1 MPDWEGRLRPVHEPE
16 GAPLKINFREWR
28 TVDLIVA
35 AVLAVASGVI
45 FVAWNS
51 LYTPLSL
58 ALVGFTPGLVGILD
72 GVWLI
77 GGLLVALVVRRPG
90 AALLGEVI
98 AASVSAVIGN
108 QWGFTVL
115 ILGVAQGLAM
125 EVGFLWARRVKSD
138 FLTVAIAG
146 ALGGVV
152 QGSLEYVYWYAGTGW
167 PFPLFY
173 IASATVSGAILGAG
187 ITVMLVRALSTT
199 GILATFGR

>member
-1 MPDWEGRLRPVHEPE
+1 MNKTFAH
-16 GAPLKINFREWR
+16 WR

-51 LYTPLSL
+51 LYVPLSIGL
-58 ALVGFTPGLVGILD
+58 SGLTPGFVAILD

-90 AALLGEVI
+90 AAVLGEVI
-98 AASVSAVIGN
+98 ASTVSAIIGN

-125 EVGFLWARRVKSD
+125 EYGFRLMRRTKVD
-138 FLTVAIAG
+138 FFVVAVAG
-146 ALGGVV
+146 AMGGLV
-152 QGSLEYVYWYAGTGW
+152 QGLLEFVYWYPANGPVFAVVYVTSA
-167 PFPLFY
+167 
-173 IASATVSGAILGAG
+173 IASGAILGAG
-187 ITVMLVRALSTT
+187 LSVLLVRALSKT

>member
-1 MPDWEGRLRPVHEPE
+1 M
-16 GAPLKINFREWR
+16 KIDFSEWR

-45 FVAWNS
+45 FVAWNA
-51 LYTPLSL
+51 LYAPLSI
-58 ALVGFTPGLVGILD
+58 AMVGFTPGFVGILD

-98 AASVSAVIGN
+98 ASSVSAVIGN

-115 ILGVAQGLAM
+115 ILGIAQGLAM
-125 EVGFLWARRVKSD
+125 ELGFALVRRVKAE
-138 FLTVAIAG
+138 FVLVAVAG
-146 ALGGVV
+146 ALGGLV
-152 QGSLEYVYWYAGTGW
+152 QGTLEYFYWYAGTGW
-167 PFPLFY
+167 PFPLVY

-187 ITVMLVRALSTT
+187 LSVLLVRALTKT

>member
-1 MPDWEGRLRPVHEPE
+1 MKFSFSD
-16 GAPLKINFREWR
+16 WR

-45 FVAWNS
+45 FVAWNA
-51 LYTPLSL
+51 LYGPLS
-58 ALVGFTPGLVGILD
+58 AGLVGFTPGFVGILG

-77 GGLLVALVVRRPG
+77 GGLLVALVIRRPG

-98 AASVSAVIGN
+98 ASTVSAIIGN

-125 EVGFLWARRVKSD
+125 ELGFYLVRRIRND
-138 FLTVAIAG
+138 FLSVVAAG
-146 ALGGVV
+146 TLGGLV
-152 QGSLEYVYWYAGTGW
+152 QGSLEFAYWYAGTGW
-167 PFPLFY
+167 PFPLIY
-173 IASATVSGAILGAG
+173 ISSTAVSGALLGAG
-187 ITVMLVRALSTT
+187 LSVLLVRALAKT

>member
-1 MPDWEGRLRPVHEPE
+1 MNMRFSD
-16 GAPLKINFREWR
+16 WR

-45 FVAWNS
+45 FVAWNAA
-51 LYTPLSL
+51 YAPLSL
-58 ALVGFTPGLVGILD
+58 ALAGFTPGFVGILD

-98 AASVSAVIGN
+98 ASSVSAIIGN

-125 EVGFLWARRVKSD
+125 EFGFRLVRRVRID
-138 FLTVAIAG
+138 FLAASAAG
-146 ALGGVV
+146 ALGGLI
-152 QGSLEYVYWYAGTGW
+152 QGSLEFVYFYPGTGLS
-167 PFPLFY
+167 FALVY
-173 IASATVSGAILGAG
+173 IGSAVVSGVILGAG
-187 ITVMLVRALSTT
+187 LSVLLVRALTKT